1 MPHPSAANQPVSC
14 LARTPHESASQALI
28 YLQLLCV
35 LVRWGLLFLAVA
47 AVRERAH
54 WQADAFTFD
63 VWASLLCLGVLGTAL
78 AFVWYYKG
86 IRRLGT
92 ARTVVFNNLVPVFG
106 VSLGWLVLGEP
117 LSASL
122 VLGGVLAI
130 TGVFLVNRVR

>member
-1 MPHPSAANQPVSC
+1 MGGISNSDILKSYLGLLVQVQGLSPVVTTLWAA
-14 LARTPHESASQALI
+14 L
-28 YLQLLCV
+28 
-35 LVRWGLLFLAVA
+35 WGLLFLAVA
-47 AVRERAH
+47 AARERAH
-54 WQADAFTFD
+54 YQADAFTFD

-78 AFVWYYKG
+78 ALVWYYEG

-92 ARTVVFNNLVPVFG
+92 ARTVVFNNLVPVSG
-106 VSLGWLVLGEP
+106 MSLGWLVLGEP